1 MMENT
6 AFTTLEDL
14 GLNRSEVLEKIQEK
28 QANQKWLQE
37 HMDELRREYPDKYV
51 AVSDGKVALSE
62 KHLTKLIQK
71 LNKKFKEKDLTTFAI
86 DLVTKEKVIWV
97 L

>member
-1 MMENT
+1 MRNT

-14 GLNRSEVLEKIQEK
+14 GLDRSEVLEKIQEK

-37 HMDELRREYPDKYV
+37 HMDELRERYPDKYV
-51 AVSDGKVALSE
+51 AVSGKKVALSA
-62 KHLTKLIQK
+62 KHLPELIQK
-71 LNKKFKEKDLTTFAI
+71 LNKKFKEKDLTTFAV